1 MRIRKLHIVWFWG
14 LLLLMSACGED
25 DYYYPSVKLEFVTVK
40 AGTDGSIQTLIPDNG
55 EALTCLLYTSPSPRD
70 RQKSRMPS
78 SA

>member
-55 EALTCLLYTSPSPRD
+55 EALTV
-70 RQKSRMPS
+70 SRS
-78 SA
+78 YGFCYFAKYFQACNE